1 MLHPVEEFQ
10 LAPGETL
17 AIHTQ
22 DHVLYVQRQP
32 QQWLLCQSKLAS
44 PHCSL
49 QTELRIER
57 NVSVPH
63 DAENA
68 QRWLNGEEESTLRI
82 VPCMADKSLVVKPES
97 ALVIPAGRKPTL
109 YLSLPIM
116 YQLFIGQN
124 KKPFHEF
131 FIESMPLTWFGSNTR
146 RGELCYQSKSPVAL
160 SLEQLPQAPH
170 RVQMEMR
177 IHNRDSENLNV
188 EKINLPA
195 LYLPIYR
202 VDNNVFWTSQLT
214 ITNEKLTD
222 ELSLH
227 YGKGVPGRHQKQ
239 ELVSQPRLRSE
250 ARTFMRALE
259 AIIG

>member
-10 LAPGETL
+10 LKPSETL

-22 DHVLYVQRQP
+22 NNVLYIQRQA
-32 QQWLLCQSKLAS
+32 QQWLLCQSQIVS
-44 PHCSL
+44 PQCSL
-49 QTELRIER
+49 QNKLHIEH
-57 NVSVPH
+57 NATIPA
-63 DAENA
+63 DTTDA
-68 QRWLNGEEESTLRI
+68 QRWVNAEQESTLRI
-82 VPCMADKSLVVKPES
+82 VPCMADKSLVVQPES
-97 ALVIPAGRKPTL
+97 TLIIPVGRKPAL

-116 YQLFIGQN
+116 YQIFIGQN

-131 FIESMPLTWFGSNTR
+131 FIETMPLTWFGSNTR

-160 SLEQLPQAPH
+160 ELTDLPQAPH
-170 RVQMEMR
+170 RVLMELR
-177 IHNRDSENLNV
+177 IHNRDSENLKV

-202 VDNNVFWTSQLT
+202 VDGEVFWTSPLT
-214 ITNEKLTD
+214 IVNEKLTD
-222 ELSLH
+222 ELSLS
-227 YGKGVPGRHQKQ
+227 YGKGVPGRHQKL